1 MKKILSF
8 AIAAALVAPAAAMAD
23 STIYGKVR
31 VASDKWTIDDDDDA
45 WGMQDQA
52 SRLGIKGSEDLGNG
66 LKAIYQM
73 EFGMAAGSAFNLSG
87 RNAFVG
93 LAGGF
98 GTAVAGRHDTPLTMS
113 TGKLD
118 LFADTAADYDHG
130 GNHTKLF
137 MDRRVDGAIAYISP
151 SFSGL
156 TLAGAVVQT
165 LATSDFQEAYSIA
178 GMYSNGPFYGAVAY
192 ENLDSDNFG
201 AGAAESEIQ
210 FRIGGGVLG
219 WNNISVTGVYEK
231 RSDIGGTANNDKATY
246 QLSGAYDM
254 GMHRIKAMYG
264 SADFDNTAGI
274 DFDTYAIGYQFSFS
288 KRTDAQVLYNAR
300 DIDDAAGDYST
311 DYSVVS
317 VQLSHNF

>member
-31 VASDKWTIDDDDDA
+31 VASDKWSQDAGIDA

-73 EFGMAAGSAFNLSG
+73 EFGMTAGSAFNWSG

-98 GTAVAGRHDTPLTMS
+98 GTAVAGRHDTPLKMS

-118 LFADTAADYDHG
+118 LFADTAADYDQA
-130 GNHTKLF
+130 GNHTNLF

-165 LATSDFQEAYSIA
+165 LGTEDFQDAYSIA
-178 GMYSNGPFYGAVAY
+178 GMYSNGPFYGAIAY
-192 ENLDSDNFG
+192 EQLDEDNFG
-201 AGAAESEIQ
+201 APAENETQ

-219 WNNISVTGVYEK
+219 WNNISVTGVYET
-231 RSDIGGTANNDKATY
+231 RSDIGGTANNDKKTY

-254 GMHRIKAMYG
+254 GMHRIKGMYG
-264 SADFDNTAGI
+264 SADFDNIAGT

-300 DIDDAAGDYST
+300 DVDDAAGAPST
-311 DYSVVS
+311 DSSVLS
-317 VQLSHNF
+317 LQLSHNF

>member
-31 VASDKWTIDDDDDA
+31 VASDKWTQDAGIDA

-73 EFGMAAGSAFNLSG
+73 EFGMAAGSAFNWSG

-98 GTAVAGRHDTPLTMS
+98 GTAVAGRHDTPLKMS

-118 LFADTAADYDHG
+118 LFADTAADYDQG
-130 GNHTKLF
+130 GNHTNLF

-165 LATSDFQEAYSIA
+165 LGTEDFQDAYSIA
-178 GMYSNGPFYGAVAY
+178 GMYSNGPFYGAIAY
-192 ENLDSDNFG
+192 EQLDEDNFG
-201 AGAAESEIQ
+201 APAENETQ

-219 WNNISVTGVYEK
+219 WNNISVTGVYET
-231 RSDIGGTANNDKATY
+231 RSDIGGVANDDKATY

-254 GMHRIKAMYG
+254 GMHRIKGMYG
-264 SADFDNTAGI
+264 SADFDNTAGT

-300 DIDDAAGDYST
+300 DVDDAAGAPST
-311 DYSVVS
+311 DSSVIS
-317 VQLSHNF
+317 IQLSHNF

>member
-31 VASDKWTIDDDDDA
+31 VASDKWSQDADVDA

-73 EFGMAAGSAFNLSG
+73 EFGVAAGSSFNWSG
-87 RNAFVG
+87 RNSFVG

-98 GTAVAGRHDTPLTMS
+98 GTAVAGRHDTPLKMS

-118 LFADTAADYDHG
+118 LFADTAADYDQG
-130 GNHTKLF
+130 GNHTNLF

-151 SFSGL
+151 SFSGF
-156 TLAGAVVQT
+156 TVAGAVVQT
-165 LATSDFQEAYSIA
+165 LATEDFQDAYSIA

-192 ENLDSDNFG
+192 EQLDEDNFG
-201 AGAAESEIQ
+201 APAENETQ

-219 WNNISVTGVYEK
+219 WNNISVTGVYET

-254 GMHRIKAMYG
+254 GMHRIKGMYG
-264 SADFDNTAGI
+264 SADFDNAAGI
-274 DFDTYAIGYQFSFS
+274 DFDTYAVGYQFSFS

-300 DIDDAAGDYST
+300 DIDDAAGAPST
-311 DYSVVS
+311 DSSVLS
-317 VQLSHNF
+317 LQLSHNF